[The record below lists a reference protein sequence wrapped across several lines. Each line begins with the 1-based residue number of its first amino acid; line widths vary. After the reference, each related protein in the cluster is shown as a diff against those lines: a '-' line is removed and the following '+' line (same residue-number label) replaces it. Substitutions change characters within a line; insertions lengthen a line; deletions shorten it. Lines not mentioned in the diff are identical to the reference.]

1 MIPRGV
7 QNADAI
13 VEACKKIRLD
23 LGEKAKPE
31 WKAILENTIATIEDM
46 KGKFFIKTN
55 FAIPVT
61 NALLKNATELQTLI
75 ASGDASG
82 FAGAFDRLQ
91 ESLQNL
97 INRGKMEGVS
107 IT

>member
-1 MIPRGV
+1 MQPKGL

-13 VEACKKIRLD
+13 IETCKTTLTN
-23 LGEKAKPE
+23 LGAKAKPE
-31 WKAILENTIATIEDM
+31 WKTTLESTIATIDDM

-61 NALLKNATELQTLI
+61 NALLKDAAAAQSLTAT
-75 ASGDASG
+75 GDASKYPEA
-82 FAGAFDRLQ
+82 FARLQ

-97 INRGKMEGVS
+97 INRGKMDGVS
-107 IT
+107 LT